1 MESEL
6 NLKLCLFEIKKI
18 TKKINNLTYHAQR
31 CKQVNDKIKLITMIT
46 ANSVY
51 ASSLLIEAKKEL
63 SKIKDS
69 IFINL

>member
-1 MESEL
+1 MQSEL
-6 NLKLCLFEIKKI
+6 NLKLYLFEIKKI

-31 CKQVNDKIKLITMIT
+31 CKQVNDKIKLITMVA
-46 ANSVY
+46 ANSAYV
-51 ASSLLIEAKKEL
+51 SSLLIEVKKEL